1 MKENILYLIYHV
13 LSMIFTFSTIV
24 VLSRYFSVEDFG
36 IYQLVL
42 TFVAVISILKLTG
55 IDMVLQRMIIKKI
68 FYFINIYK
76 KNTMVT

>member
-1 MKENILYLIYHV
+1 
-13 LSMIFTFSTIV
+13 MIFTFSTIV

-55 IDMVLQRMIIKKI
+55 IDMVLQRMIIKKNI
-68 FYFINIYK
+68 LFYKYIQK
-76 KNTMVT
+76 KYYGYLLSYG